1 MNGLYIYRLQC
12 LSRMHMHV
20 ISENPV
26 TLAQG
31 NFGKTRHIASSW
43 LYL

>member
-1 MNGLYIYRLQC
+1 MPTPN
-12 LSRMHMHV
+12 
-20 ISENPV
+20 ENPV

-31 NFGKTRHIASSW
+31 NFGKTRHIASSV